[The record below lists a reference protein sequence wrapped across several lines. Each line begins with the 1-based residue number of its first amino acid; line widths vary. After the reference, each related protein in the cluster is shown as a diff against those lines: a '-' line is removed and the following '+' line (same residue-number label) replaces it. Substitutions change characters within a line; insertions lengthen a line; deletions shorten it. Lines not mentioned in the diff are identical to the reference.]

1 MNVNNPPF
9 WIRKLFFGFKWKIKN
24 RSKAIFLTFDDGPT
38 PEVTDWVL
46 QTLKEYNAEATFFCL
61 GRNVDRHPDIFQRI
75 VDAGHAVGNHT
86 YSHLKGWK
94 TFTSEYMADIELAS
108 HYIPSNLF
116 RPPYG
121 KIHRRQIRQL
131 KKLGYKLFMWDV
143 MPEDYNKEIGPEKC
157 LEIAIKYTTG
167 GTIIVFHDSVKASR
181 NLYYVLPR
189 YLKYFTDLGYY
200 FKKLK

>member
-9 WIRKLFFGFKWKIKN
+9 WVRKIFYGFNWKVKN
-24 RSKAIFLTFDDGPT
+24 RTKAIFLTFDDGPT

-61 GRNVDRHPDIFQRI
+61 GRNVERHPEIFQRI
-75 VDAGHAVGNHT
+75 VEAGHATGNHT

-94 TFTSEYMADIELAS
+94 TPTKEYIDDIELAAQF
-108 HYIPSNLF
+108 IPSKLF

-121 KIHRRQIRQL
+121 KIHRRQIKWL
-131 KKLGYKLFMWDV
+131 KKNDYKLFMWDV
-143 MPEDYNKEIGPEKC
+143 MPEDYNHQITPEKC
-157 LEIAIKYTTG
+157 LDIAVKYTNG
-167 GTIIVFHDSVKASR
+167 GTIIVFHDSVKASH
-181 NLYYVLPR
+181 NLYYVLPNF
-189 YLKYFTDLGYY
+189 LKYFAEKGYY